1 MFKKIFFLTL
11 LVFSLPFAQKA
22 LAENYKLESPDKNMV
37 LNVTTGDSLVWSV
50 SYKGIL
56 VIELTGIALDIAGF
70 PECGRVFKNERAVKA
85 SASADLVS
93 VVPNKDRSIR
103 DEYNQLTLRFRNGFS
118 VEFRAYDEGV
128 AYRFT
133 TALKSDVKVNDE
145 HLNLCFPRGTTT
157 FFPQEKSMY
166 SHYERA
172 YLYKSLDTI
181 SSGSFCSLPVLFT
194 TADSIRVLVTEAD
207 LYDYP
212 GLFLKAGAAGEM
224 QSAFPKYVLKTVPA
238 KGGSDRNEIIEKE
251 ADYIAATS
259 GTRTFPW
266 RVFVITN
273 DDRALVESNLVFK
286 LSGPLKL
293 AENSWIKPGK
303 VAWDWYNANILTGVD
318 FESGINTQTYKYYI
332 DFASAY
338 GLEYIILDE
347 GWSLSTTR
355 ILGSNPDIDIPELV
369 NYGKS
374 KNVGIILWILWHP
387 LDGNEEQ
394 ILKTYH
400 EWGIKGIKVDFMQR
414 ADQYMVNS
422 YARIAEVAAKYQLL
436 VDFHGAFK
444 PSGLS
449 RAFPNVLTHEG
460 VCGNENNKWSTLAS
474 PEHNVTLPF
483 IRMVAG
489 PMDYTP
495 GAMRNA
501 QKNDFGISF
510 NNPMSMGTRC
520 HQVAMYVVYES
531 PLQMLCD
538 SPSLYYRESETT
550 DFISRIPSVWDET
563 IVLKAKVGD
572 YIAVARRKDDVWF
585 ISAMTDWSPR
595 KLEIDLSFLPE
606 SAFTMEVMKD
616 GLNADNNAN
625 DYKLEKSRVNNHSV
639 ITLDLAP
646 GGGWAAILNVT
657 GAGSENR

>member
-1 MFKKIFFLTL
+1 MIKKIFFLTL
-11 LVFSLPFAQKA
+11 LVFSLHVAQKV
-22 LAENYKLESPDKNMV
+22 LAGNYKLESPDKNIV

-50 SYKGIL
+50 RYKDKP
-56 VIELTGIALDIAGF
+56 VIGRTGVALDIAGF
-70 PECGRVFKNERAVKA
+70 PECGRVFKNEKA
-85 SASADLVS
+85 AITSESVDLVA
-93 VVPNKDRSIR
+93 VVPNKDRNIR

-128 AYRFT
+128 AYRFVT
-133 TALKSDVKVNDE
+133 SLKSDVKVSDE
-145 HLNLCFPRGTTT
+145 QMNLCFPGGTTT
-157 FFPQEKSMY
+157 LFPQEKSMY
-166 SHYERA
+166 SHCERA
-172 YLYKSLDTI
+172 YLHISLDTI
-181 SSGSFCSLPVLFT
+181 ATGSFCSLPVLFT
-194 TADSIRVLVTEAD
+194 TADSVRILFTEAD

-212 GLFLKAGAAGEM
+212 GLFLKAGTGGMM
-224 QSAFPKYVLKTVPA
+224 QSAFPKYVLKAVPA
-238 KGGSDRNEIIEKE
+238 EKGADRNEIIERE

-259 GTRTFPW
+259 GTRSYPW
-266 RVFVITN
+266 RVFIITG

-286 LSGPLKL
+286 LSRPLKL
-293 AENSWIKPGK
+293 AETSWIKPGK
-303 VAWDWYNANILTGVD
+303 VAWDWYNANVLTGVD
-318 FESGINTQTYKYYI
+318 FKSGINTQTYKYYI

-338 GLEYIILDE
+338 GLEYVILDE
-347 GWSLSTTR
+347 GWSLSTTK
-355 ILGSNPDIDIPELV
+355 ILGSNPDIDIPGLV

-374 KNVGIILWILWHP
+374 KNVGIILWMLWHP

-394 ILKTYH
+394 ILKTYQD
-400 EWGIKGIKVDFMQR
+400 WGIKGIKVDFMQR
-414 ADQYMVNS
+414 SDQYMVNS

-449 RAFPNVLTHEG
+449 RAYPNVLTHEG
-460 VCGNENNKWSTLAS
+460 VRGNENNKWSEYAN

-483 IRMVAG
+483 TRMVAG

-501 QKNDFGISF
+501 QKKDFGISF
-510 NNPMSMGTRC
+510 NNPMSLGTRC
-520 HQVAMYVVYES
+520 HQVAMYVVFES

-538 SPSLYYRESETT
+538 SPSLYYRENETT
-550 DFISRIPSVWDET
+550 EFISRIPSVWDET

-572 YIAVARRKDDVWF
+572 YIVVARRKDDQWF
-585 ISAMTDWSPR
+585 IGAMTDWSPR

-606 SAFTMEVMKD
+606 PAYFMEVMKD
-616 GLNADNNAN
+616 GLNAGKNAN
-625 DYKLEKSRVNNHSV
+625 DYKHEKTGVNNHSV

-657 GAGSENR
+657 DMGSELK